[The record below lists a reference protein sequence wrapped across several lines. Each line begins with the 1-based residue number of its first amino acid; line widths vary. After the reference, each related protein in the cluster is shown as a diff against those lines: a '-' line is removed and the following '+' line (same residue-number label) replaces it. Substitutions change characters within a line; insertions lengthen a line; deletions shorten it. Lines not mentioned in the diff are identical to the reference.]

1 MEKALMGQMQDFS
14 MSLAS
19 AEKGTIHHC
28 LVVQPPNNPPGAP
41 KTRICTVQGRR
52 WNKTASPRFCGG
64 CRMSSV
70 RSKKQVKWGTTDLL
84 KAIRIS
90 SRYMPA
96 VFKGGK
102 PARSITDASKQL
114 SSLIVKW
121 KWF

>member
-1 MEKALMGQMQDFS
+1 MEKTLMVQMQDFS

-28 LVVQPPNNPPGAP
+28 LAVQLLNNPPGAP

-52 WNKTASPRFCGG
+52 WNKTASPRFCCA
-64 CRMSSV
+64 CRMTSV
-70 RSKKQVKWGTTDLL
+70 RSKKQVKWGTTDFL
-84 KAIRIS
+84 KAIRIFS
-90 SRYMPA
+90 SYMSA

-102 PARSITDASKQL
+102 SAGSITDVSKQL
-114 SSLIVKW
+114 SSLVVKW